1 MRAPVDSVRVERRG
15 VEERRNRTVTI
26 LVGDRRGLL
35 RAGLRES
42 VERSPDLALVGEAH
56 DYATLT
62 RAVAALAPDVLVLG
76 QLDGRAEPARVA
88 GRLRTEHPS
97 WSGRFLL
104 LSDMPGHVPC
114 VPPDRAGVLLTS
126 CEPEDFRAAVRM
138 LAAGYSFAA
147 PVAPSAGGP
156 AHGPAG
162 AVGMTEREL
171 DVLRFL
177 ARGRTN
183 AEISKDLSLSESTVK
198 SHVQNLL
205 NKLNLRNRVAVVIY
219 AYESRLV
226 EVGATPPELSRWP
239 VPRDG
244 G

>member
-1 MRAPVDSVRVERRG
+1 MRAPVEGVRVERRG

-42 VERSPDLALVGEAH
+42 VEQSRDLALVGEAH
-56 DYATLT
+56 DYAALT
-62 RAVAALAPDVLVLG
+62 RAVAATAPDVLVLG
-76 QLDGRAEPARVA
+76 QLDGRVEPARVA
-88 GRLRTEHPS
+88 ARLRVEHPA

-104 LSDMPGHVPC
+104 LSDVPGQVRC

-147 PVAPSAGGP
+147 PSAGGP
-156 AHGPAG
+156 AHGPAD
-162 AVGMTEREL
+162 AAAMTEREL

-226 EVGATPPELSRWP
+226 EVGATQPELSRWP

-244 G
+244 R